1 MEQVARRRGSR
12 PRVEIQRERKLS
24 IPHLPLPAHTLGSR
38 ALGRTPS
45 LTDGAD
51 GDTFTPARHA
61 HKTRTHGHRTM
72 PRACVFLQQ
81 AASSKQQAA
90 SAQQSEEPLSSPPHH
105 HRLPESERPRHPERN
120 LPGAAPATSPATAT
134 GRRPSSS
141 TSWPRTPHPCPPS
154 SSIAGTCCTRPCLSW
169 CVCACDVSELLWQ

>member
-1 MEQVARRRGSR
+1 VSLPPLEQVARRRGSR

-72 PRACVFLQQ
+72 PRACVFLLSKQQ
-81 AASSKQQAA
+81 AASSKPQAHSNQKSLSVVLLIIIA
-90 SAQQSEEPLSSPPHH
+90 CRNRSALDTRKETSLALLQPLLLPLPRADALHLPLRGLA
-105 HRLPESERPRHPERN
+105 RLIRALLLQALQVRVVR
-120 LPGAAPATSPATAT
+120 AP
-134 GRRPSSS
+134 
-141 TSWPRTPHPCPPS
+141 
-154 SSIAGTCCTRPCLSW
+154 
-169 CVCACDVSELLWQ
+169 V